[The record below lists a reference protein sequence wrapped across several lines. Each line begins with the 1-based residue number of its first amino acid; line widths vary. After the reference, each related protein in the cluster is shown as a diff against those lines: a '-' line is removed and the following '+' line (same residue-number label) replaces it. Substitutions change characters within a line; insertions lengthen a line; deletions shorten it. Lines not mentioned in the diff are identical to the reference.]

1 MNLYPSDIV
10 YTPVHADTKLI
21 DQTVFPEKYKRELLR
36 IKFKNKN
43 KDTITFIMMNPSK
56 ATSTHMDDTI
66 ENIIKFL
73 SRTPLTVV
81 NNKHLKIKDIG
92 TLEVVNLFP
101 FYRTNS
107 AELKSDIETLQSHL
121 DSGFFTN
128 LINSNHETI
137 KRSIVNAK
145 YIVLAWGLPTL
156 VNYNIYFNE
165 IIKTLDFVREQKK
178 KFIFTLKTNGRE
190 ALSKF
195 GNPYHPVAKTLEGLV
210 SCDISK
216 HNEIIVKGSSK

>member
-1 MNLYPSDIV
+1 MKLYPSDIV
-10 YTPVHADTKLI
+10 YTPVHADTKLM
-21 DQTVFPEKYKRELLR
+21 DRTVFLEKYKRELLR

-43 KDTITFIMMNPSK
+43 KNTIMFIMMNPSR
-56 ATSTHMDDTI
+56 ATSNHMDNTI

-81 NNKHLKIKDIG
+81 NDKQLKIKDIG

-101 FYRTNS
+101 FYRTDS
-107 AELKSDIETLQSHL
+107 AELKSDIEMFQSHP

-178 KFIFTLKTNGRE
+178 EFIFTLKTNGRE

-195 GNPYHPVAKTLEGLV
+195 GNPYHPVAKTLEGLIR
-210 SCDISK
+210 CDISK